1 MYLEISNEAT
11 SVMHFENALVS
22 VLEAQLA
29 VRDPIRR
36 GGTLLRVSGPQA
48 RRGMAG
54 CTSIFTRSG
63 AASPASTQ
71 LSSAPGQ
78 RQVARRSAPMAAAPG
93 YAPADVL
100 AVAGML
106 GMGTIKT
113 LLSKLMYGIQTR
125 GIDGSVH
132 SFEARAHERLRV
144 SLSSACARASAPHAT
159 RAGRPLVCTARPT
172 GARVSALPHR
182 RSAPARAA
190 RAHERSA
197 SVRNTGTS
205 TRRIARFSGAA
216 LRCSCCGAAPRR
228 FGLRRSP
235 QRVAMTFWPSHCSSE
250 PCAAA
255 LFRLFALCRSL
266 GTWV

>member
-1 MYLEISNEAT
+1 MS
-11 SVMHFENALVS
+11 
-22 VLEAQLA
+22 
-29 VRDPIRR
+29 
-36 GGTLLRVSGPQA
+36 
-48 RRGMAG
+48 G

-63 AASPASTQ
+63 AVSPASTQ

-132 SFEARAHERLRV
+132 SFEARPSERQLPASPQTCPALARVLLRPTLLALADP
-144 SLSSACARASAPHAT
+144 S
-159 RAGRPLVCTARPT
+159 VCTARPK
-172 GARVSALPHR
+172 GACVSALPHR
-182 RSAPARAA
+182 RSAPACAA

-197 SVRNTGTS
+197 SVRQTGTS
-205 TRRIARFSGAA
+205 TRRITRFSGAT

-235 QRVAMTFWPSHCSSE
+235 KRVAMTFWPSHCCSE

-255 LFRLFALCRSL
+255 SFRLFVLCRSL
-266 GTWV
+266 GTCV